1 MKSRRDF
8 LKSALITGVG
18 MGLGKDLA
26 AAQASSNIEKMSSTV
41 PGETGL
47 AWRNTI
53 FCESENDQLK
63 TALDR
68 CAKDLG
74 CRIWYNDDTAP
85 DILAVGSFIH
95 IVDRRLLGAETWR
108 YYVNCCDGCYEDIPC
123 ILIDDMSK
131 LPLPKTKFVLQ
142 LDLAHRDSIDRIIR
156 IIHEM
161 KDRMN
166 KNLPLAFREQ
176 RLPSVQKKAILG
188 DVGAGCEAAKARTR
202 SSVAADGTGRGCVK
216 TTCRQTRSGTDDL
229 QPDHHRKRCERYGNR
244 RSETAILEADP
255 R

>member
-26 AAQASSNIEKMSSTV
+26 AAQASSSIENMSSTV
-41 PGETGL
+41 PGETGM

-53 FCESENDQLK
+53 FCESENDHLK
-63 TALDR
+63 TALGR
-68 CAKDLG
+68 CANDLG
-74 CRIWYNDDTAP
+74 CRIWYNEDTAP

-95 IVDRRLLGAETWR
+95 IVDRRLLGLETWL
-108 YYVNCCDGCYEDIPC
+108 YYVQCCDGCYDDIPC
-123 ILIDDMSK
+123 ILVDDMSK

-156 IIHEM
+156 IIHEV

-166 KNLPLAFREQ
+166 RNLPLAFREQ
-176 RLPSVQKKAILG
+176 SLQSVHKKVTQG
-188 DVGAGCEAAKARTR
+188 DGSIRIKFDWG
-202 SSVAADGTGRGCVK
+202 
-216 TTCRQTRSGTDDL
+216 
-229 QPDHHRKRCERYGNR
+229 
-244 RSETAILEADP
+244 
-255 R
+255 

>member
-8 LKSALITGVG
+8 IKSALITGVG

-26 AAQASSNIEKMSSTV
+26 SAQASSNIEKISATV
-41 PGETGL
+41 PGETGI

-53 FCESENDQLK
+53 FCESENDHLK
-63 TALDR
+63 AALDR

-74 CRIWYNDDTAP
+74 CRIWYNEDTAP

-108 YYVNCCDGCYEDIPC
+108 YYVNCCDGCYDDIPC
-123 ILIDDMSK
+123 ILIDNMSK

-176 RLPSVQKKAILG
+176 RLPSVQKKVLRG
-188 DVGAGCEAAKARTR
+188 DGSVRTR
-202 SSVAADGTGRGCVK
+202 FDWG
-216 TTCRQTRSGTDDL
+216 
-229 QPDHHRKRCERYGNR
+229 
-244 RSETAILEADP
+244 
-255 R
+255 

>member
-8 LKSALITGVG
+8 LKSALITGIG
-18 MGLGKDLA
+18 MGLGKDSES
-26 AAQASSNIEKMSSTV
+26 AQASSNIEKMPPTV

-47 AWRNTI
+47 TWRNTI
-53 FCESENDQLK
+53 FCESENSRLK
-63 TALDR
+63 AALDR

-108 YYVNCCDGCYEDIPC
+108 YYVNCCDGCYDDIPC
-123 ILIDDMSK
+123 ILIDDMSN
-131 LPLPKTKFVLQ
+131 LSLPKTKFVLQ
-142 LDLAHRDSIDRIIR
+142 LDLAHRDAIDRIIR

-166 KNLPLAFREQ
+166 KNLPLAFRGQ
-176 RLPSVQKKAILG
+176 SLPSIQKKAIRG
-188 DVGAGCEAAKARTR
+188 DG
-202 SSVAADGTGRGCVK
+202 SVSTK
-216 TTCRQTRSGTDDL
+216 F
-229 QPDHHRKRCERYGNR
+229 EW
-244 RSETAILEADP
+244 E
-255 R
+255 

>member
-8 LKSALITGVG
+8 LKSAFTTGVG

-26 AAQASSNIEKMSSTV
+26 SAQASSNIEKMSPTI
-41 PGETGL
+41 PGKTDL

-53 FCESENDQLK
+53 FCESENDNLK

-108 YYVNCCDGCYEDIPC
+108 YYVNCCDGCYDDIPC

-131 LPLPKTKFVLQ
+131 LPLPKTKYVLQ
-142 LDLAHRDSIDRIIR
+142 LDLVHHDAIDRIIR
-156 IIHEM
+156 IIHDV

-166 KNLPLAFREQ
+166 KNLPLAFRKQ
-176 RLPSVQKKAILG
+176 CLQSVQKKS
-188 DVGAGCEAAKARTR
+188 TR
-202 SSVAADGTGRGCVK
+202 KDGSVSTKFDW
-216 TTCRQTRSGTDDL
+216 
-229 QPDHHRKRCERYGNR
+229 E
-244 RSETAILEADP
+244 
-255 R
+255 

>member
-8 LKSALITGVG
+8 LKSALITGIG
-18 MGLGKDLA
+18 MGLGKDSES
-26 AAQASSNIEKMSSTV
+26 AQASSNIEKMPPTV

-47 AWRNTI
+47 TWRNTI
-53 FCESENDQLK
+53 FCESEHNHLK
-63 TALDR
+63 AALDR

-74 CRIWYNDDTAP
+74 CRIWCNDDTAP

-108 YYVNCCDGCYEDIPC
+108 YYVNCCDGCYDDIPC

-142 LDLAHRDSIDRIIR
+142 LDLAHRDAIDRIIR
-156 IIHEM
+156 IIREM

-166 KNLPLAFREQ
+166 KNLPLAFRGQ
-176 RLPSVQKKAILG
+176 NLPSIQKKAIRG
-188 DVGAGCEAAKARTR
+188 DG
-202 SSVAADGTGRGCVK
+202 SVSTKFDW
-216 TTCRQTRSGTDDL
+216 
-229 QPDHHRKRCERYGNR
+229 E
-244 RSETAILEADP
+244 
-255 R
+255 